1 MAVNFRLKN
10 CCRIARLTNQND
22 WVLPWVVTGRAYEIA
37 VKLYPCVFPGRES
50 VVPCDLV
57 IGTGLILPV
66 RLILVLYPVVIK
78 ATLFA
83 YSTTGGLQTAR

>member
-1 MAVNFRLKN
+1 MGGY
-10 CCRIARLTNQND
+10 
-22 WVLPWVVTGRAYEIA
+22 GRAYEIA

-66 RLILVLYPVVIK
+66 RLILVLSPVVIK
-78 ATLFA
+78 ATVYLRIPP
-83 YSTTGGLQTAR
+83 TGGLQTAR